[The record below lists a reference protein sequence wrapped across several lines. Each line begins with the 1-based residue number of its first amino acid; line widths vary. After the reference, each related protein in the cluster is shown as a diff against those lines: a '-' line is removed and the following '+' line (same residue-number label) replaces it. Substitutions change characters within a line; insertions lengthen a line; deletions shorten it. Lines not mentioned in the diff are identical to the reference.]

1 MNNNYVLLGIGGS
14 GMSSLAHILI
24 DRNEKIF
31 GYDKKSS
38 KQTEQ
43 LKSRNIIIY
52 NSLEECLEKIPE
64 QSILVYSSAISI
76 ISLQNSSKN
85 FHLMHRSELLHKLFS
100 EKKSISIAGSHGKT
114 TTTAMVSQILIDHN
128 LNPSVMI
135 GGDVPFMD
143 YKGGI
148 WREGDFAVYES
159 DESDGTFLNHSA
171 NYRIITNIDDDHL
184 DHYKEKKYL
193 LHAFEQYACQSKEFK
208 TILYIGD
215 QGICEILLNIKN
227 YDNLILVGQSKDFNY
242 LQENLGIDINVYY
255 KKFKIDLEDSSGNF
269 NLNGQSYNFT
279 IPYLGEHYLI
289 NASLAIALCLELGLG
304 IETIILSLSKYKG
317 VKRRL
322 EILGSYQET
331 KVVDDY
337 GHHPTEV
344 KAVISSLSKEK
355 AKNSLSKT
363 IVMFQPHRYTRTE
376 LLFKDFAEALF
387 LADEIYLLPIYSA
400 GETAKE
406 GISSE
411 LIQKELLK
419 LGRESTILNGG
430 IVEDTKYL
438 RKILQG
444 KNIFV
449 TLGAGDVWKWGLEIL
464 K

>member
-24 DRNEKIF
+24 DRNEKVY
-31 GYDKKSS
+31 GYDKKET

-52 NSLEECLEKIPE
+52 KSLGDCLEQVPD
-64 QSILVYSSAISI
+64 QSILVYSSAISTS
-76 ISLQNSSKN
+76 SLNNSSKN
-85 FHLMHRSELLHKLFS
+85 FLLMHRSELLHKLFS

-114 TTTAMVSQILIDHN
+114 TTTAMVSQILLDHK

-148 WREGDFAVYES
+148 WREGEFAIYES

-193 LHAFEQYACQSKEFK
+193 LHAFEQYASQSNDFK
-208 TILYIGD
+208 TVLYIGD
-215 QGICEILLNIKN
+215 KGICEILPNLKN
-227 YDNLILVGQSKDFNY
+227 YNNLILVGQSKDFTI
-242 LQENLGIDINVYY
+242 LQEKLNININVYY
-255 KKFKIDLEDSSGNF
+255 KIFKIDLEDSFGNF
-269 NLNGQSYNFT
+269 ILNGQSYNYT

-289 NASLAIALCLELGLG
+289 NASLAISLCLELGLG
-304 IETIILSLSKYKG
+304 IETIISSLSKYKG

-322 EILGSYQET
+322 EILGIYQET
-331 KVVDDY
+331 KMVDDY

-355 AKNSLSKT
+355 SKNSLNKT
-363 IVMFQPHRYTRTE
+363 IVLFQPHRYTRTE
-376 LLFKDFAEALF
+376 LLFKDFAEALL
-387 LADEIYLLPIYSA
+387 LADEVYLLPIYSA
-400 GETAKE
+400 GETFKE
-406 GISSE
+406 GITSE
-411 LIQKELLK
+411 LIRNELMK

-438 RKILQG
+438 RDILKG